1 MSSAKVTSGN
11 HWAPQKAYACG
22 LLRLSVLKTDASVEC
37 MTNFAA
43 LFKDKL
49 FFTYEKHTV

>member
-11 HWAPQKAYACG
+11 QWPLQKAHACG
-22 LLRLSVLKTDASVEC
+22 LLRLSVLKTNAFMEC
-37 MTNFAA
+37 MTNCAA

-49 FFTYEKHTV
+49 FFACEKCTV